1 MQVSRLLLAAALVAG
16 VDPAPRAQ
24 EDASPEY
31 RVKAEYLVNLIK
43 YVEWPNAVLGPLLV
57 CVAGQ
62 NPFGTTLDNFVR
74 NETFRG
80 APVQARVILE
90 PDPACNLVFAPRTSN
105 VLVYLR
111 ASAGMPVLTVGETPR
126 FLEQGGMIRFYPDGA
141 NVRFDINRDAAERA
155 GLRINARLLELARMA
170 RPDFNPR

>member
-1 MQVSRLLLAAALVAG
+1 MQVSRLLLVAALIAG
-16 VDPAPRAQ
+16 ASHEPSAQ
-24 EDASPEY
+24 GEASPEY

-43 YVEWPNAVLGPLLV
+43 YVEWPDAVSGPLLV

-105 VLVYLR
+105 VRAYLR
-111 ASAGMPVLTVGETPR
+111 AAAGMPVLTVGETPR

-141 NVRFDINRDAAERA
+141 HVRFDINRDAAERV

-170 RPDFNPR
+170 RPDFNER